1 MSGWV
6 KLHEDVNTDARFLS
20 IPLEAQAIFLRLLP
34 LLRGTGGALELVP
47 GLDAAGTVH
56 ATFKGV
62 ESRSQAESIVAAWVR
77 VRLVD
82 LTDGALVVRAFASR
96 QGVSTLGISG
106 PGSRQGKSSTERSRE
121 YRRKQRE
128 AATGGATDCNGN
140 VQRDATGDATDTA
153 TGDATGCN
161 AATVAGNGNATD
173 SESLKTPEAKAF
185 SADATV
191 LRRTAAALEKRREEE
206 KRAEESMRESPADSP
221 GGSPGSLSGSP
232 DSHTHQ
238 PHESGE
244 LELAPPART
253 VPPGRSKPTRA
264 RRAKGQ
270 PEPALD
276 LVPPAGSL
284 AARVLS
290 AIVGD
295 RILGPIVAGPGDFA
309 TRVCAD
315 GAFPRVDV
323 LAEIRQAGIYAA
335 RYPGKYR
342 DGNAFLS
349 GWLKRSAEREAL
361 KPRAA
366 PSQLEAARQFGPE
379 DEAEFERLLFEG
391 TNRVQEAG

>member
-1 MSGWV
+1 
-6 KLHEDVNTDARFLS
+6 
-20 IPLEAQAIFLRLLP
+20 
-34 LLRGTGGALELVP
+34 
-47 GLDAAGTVH
+47 
-56 ATFKGV
+56 
-62 ESRSQAESIVAAWVR
+62 
-77 VRLVD
+77 
-82 LTDGALVVRAFASR
+82 
-96 QGVSTLGISG
+96 
-106 PGSRQGKSSTERSRE
+106 
-121 YRRKQRE
+121 
-128 AATGGATDCNGN
+128 
-140 VQRDATGDATDTA
+140 
-153 TGDATGCN
+153 
-161 AATVAGNGNATD
+161 
-173 SESLKTPEAKAF
+173 
-185 SADATV
+185 
-191 LRRTAAALEKRREEE
+191 
-206 KRAEESMRESPADSP
+206 MRESPADSP
-221 GGSPGSLSGSP
+221 EGSPGSLSGSP
-232 DSHTHQ
+232 DSHTRQ
-238 PHESGE
+238 PHGVGE

-253 VPPGRSKPTRA
+253 VPPGRSKPTKA

-270 PEPALD
+270 PEPSLD

-366 PSQLEAARQFGPE
+366 LTQLEAARQFGPE

>member
-1 MSGWV
+1 VSGWV
-6 KLHEDVNTDARFLS
+6 KLYEDVNTDARFLS

-62 ESRSQAESIVAAWVR
+62 ETRAQAEAIVAAWVR

-128 AATGGATDCNGN
+128 AATGCNGD
-140 VQRDATGDATDTA
+140 VQRDATDTATDTA

-161 AATVAGNGNATD
+161 DTAVAGNGNATD
-173 SESLKTPEAKAF
+173 SESLKTPEVKAF

-191 LRRTAAALEKRREEE
+191 LQREATALEKRREEE
-206 KRAEESMRESPADSP
+206 KREEESMRESPQDSP
-221 GGSPGSLSGSP
+221 GGSPGSP

-238 PHESGE
+238 SHESGE

-264 RRAKGQ
+264 RKAKGK